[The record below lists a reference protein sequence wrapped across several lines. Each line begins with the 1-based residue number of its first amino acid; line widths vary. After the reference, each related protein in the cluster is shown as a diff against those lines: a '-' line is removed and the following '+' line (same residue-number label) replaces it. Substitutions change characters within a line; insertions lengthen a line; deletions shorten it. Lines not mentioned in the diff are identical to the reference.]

1 MKYFFTETQLGT
13 QTSKQSIEE
22 KFITKRMERDVRERM
37 KRVWNFEKMMN
48 LKGQFT
54 QTLFQQNL
62 R

>member
-37 KRVWNFEKMMN
+37 KRV
-48 LKGQFT
+48 
-54 QTLFQQNL
+54 
-62 R
+62 